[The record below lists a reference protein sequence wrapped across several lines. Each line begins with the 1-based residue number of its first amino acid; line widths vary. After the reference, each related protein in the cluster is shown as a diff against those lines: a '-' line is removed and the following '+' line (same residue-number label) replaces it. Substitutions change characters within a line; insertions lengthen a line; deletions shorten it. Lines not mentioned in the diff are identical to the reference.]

1 MILRFL
7 LYRVYIVYESS
18 YNTENITKSSSVSPS
33 ISASQ
38 LFLVHLLKAY
48 YAAEMNATV
57 LIKELLAMT
66 AHDIITKLTVGRAIE
81 KSTTYTLLCAYQARY
96 PLLLPTPPLP
106 LLDTNTAVSN
116 PSISISISVSSTSS
130 SSNSRQIYSAI
141 MRQIPDIMFE
151 SRVGVINS
159 AIVADDAMDKLL
171 VLLNR
176 YGDSYFQVC
185 I

>member
-18 YNTENITKSSSVSPS
+18 YNTENITKSSSASPS

>member
-18 YNTENITKSSSVSPS
+18 YNTENITKSSSASPS

-116 PSISISISVSSTSS
+116 PSIRTSVSSSSS